1 MVLFIVTFGSCL
13 WGEMPLVI
21 VVPSRWICKFLK
33 PVSCSTL
40 GLKGLIGSLK
50 DLFAHMISAQGLR
63 LEGQPTNWKPCPRCR
78 MMLVQWCLLSLQGER
93 QHLVHNELPPP
104 PLGDEE
110 KGSQYA
116 VTESRG
122 TVSLKEKGL
131 FWLGVIKNAV
141 SSWHGFNHP
150 VCPPPHILKC
160 VLEACVDVVRILLLW
175 KVAVSLLH
183 VHLKWLWRYWNDGQV
198 LPRRC
203 SLAFQRATLSLYFLG
218 QEPSF
223 FLWRSPWP
231 QRNWLNITEPH
242 VSIIRCLKGMTTSG
256 DFTTWNF

>member
-50 DLFAHMISAQGLR
+50 DLFAHMISDSGTQARGSANKLKTLPKVQDDACTVVSFESSGGKTTFGAQ
-63 LEGQPTNWKPCPRCR
+63 WAA
-78 MMLVQWCLLSLQGER
+78 
-93 QHLVHNELPPP
+93 PP